1 MSKRVWG
8 TIISSAIIIGA
19 GAGGVFWIQQ
29 HTLDELAI
37 APKLAVASSKQA
49 DQPKAKTMPGT
60 KEKRTRKQI
69 IEDSQKKVVTIESSD
84 GQGSGFL
91 YNHQGDIITNAHV
104 VEGSKEVTIRT
115 LDHQEYRGTVI
126 GFGEETDVA
135 VVRVPDLAKME
146 PLPIASSKAEV
157 GDEILALGSP
167 LGFENTVTTGIISG
181 LDRSF
186 EIPPYIYTNLYQI
199 SAPITNGNSG
209 GPLINAET
217 GAVLGINSTV
227 VKQEGGIGF
236 SIPITSVLKQ
246 VQQWSEGSPD
256 AKGVHTVRDSSSQ
269 TSSVALS
276 EGEALVADFYD
287 ALNRSDYVYAYALLG
302 SDWQSGTSYAKFR
315 EGYTYTSYV
324 SLEEITSKGTSKE
337 EVEVIG
343 VIAAEERKNGE
354 YVTTRYKVTYQ
365 VGYENGQLKILH
377 GQGKKIK

>member
-19 GAGGVFWIQQ
+19 GAGGVFWIHQ
-29 HTLDELAI
+29 HTADEMAL
-37 APKLAVASSKQA
+37 APKLAVAFSKQA
-49 DQPKAKTMPGT
+49 DQPKAKTT
-60 KEKRTRKQI
+60 SNTTEKKTRKQI
-69 IEDSQKKVVTIESSD
+69 IEDSQRKVVTIESSD
-84 GQGSGFL
+84 GLGSGFL
-91 YNHQGDIITNAHV
+91 YNNKGDVITNAHV

-115 LDHQEYRGTVI
+115 LDHQEYQGTVI

-135 VVRVPDLAKME
+135 VVRVPDLVKME
-146 PLPIASSKAEV
+146 PLPIASAKAEV

-199 SAPITNGNSG
+199 SAPITYGNSG

-217 GAVLGINSTV
+217 GEVLGINSTV
-227 VKQEGGIGF
+227 VKQEGGLGF

-246 VQQWSEGSPD
+246 VEQWSERSPD
-256 AKGVHTVRDSSSQ
+256 TKGAQTVRDSSSQ
-269 TSSVALS
+269 TSSAALS
-276 EGEALVADFYD
+276 EAEALVADFYNY
-287 ALNRSDYVYAYALLG
+287 LNMSDYVSAYALLG
-302 SDWQSGTSYAKFR
+302 SEWQSGTSYAKFR

-324 SLEEITSKGTSKE
+324 SVEKISSASTSKE
-337 EVEVIG
+337 EMEVSG
-343 VIAAEERKNGE
+343 VIAAEERKDGE
-354 YVTTRYKVTYQ
+354 YVTTQYNVTYQ

-377 GQGKKIK
+377 GQGKKKK

>member
-8 TIISSAIIIGA
+8 AIISSAVIIGA
-19 GAGGVFWIQQ
+19 GAGGVFWIHQ
-29 HTLDELAI
+29 HTADELAI
-37 APKLAVASSKQA
+37 VPKLAVASSKQDEKPSA
-49 DQPKAKTMPGT
+49 KATSKTT
-60 KEKRTRKQI
+60 DKKTRKQI

-84 GQGSGFL
+84 GLGSGFL
-91 YNHQGDIITNAHV
+91 YNNKGDVITNAHV

-115 LDHQEYRGTVI
+115 LDHQEYQGTVI

-135 VVRVPDLAKME
+135 VVRVPELVKIE
-146 PLPIASSKAEV
+146 PLPIASAKAEV

-217 GAVLGINSTV
+217 GEVLGINSTV

-236 SIPITSVLKQ
+236 SIPISSVLKQ
-246 VQQWSEGSPD
+246 VQQWSERSPD
-256 AKGVHTVRDSSSQ
+256 AQTVKTVRDSSFQ
-269 TSSVALS
+269 TSSAALS
-276 EGEALVADFYD
+276 EAEALVTDFYSS
-287 ALNRSDYVYAYALLG
+287 LSMSDYVSAYALLG

-315 EGYTYTSYV
+315 EGYTNTSYV
-324 SLEEITSKGTSKE
+324 SLEKVSSTSASKDE
-337 EVEVIG
+337 MEVSG
-343 VIAAEERKNGE
+343 VIAAEERKDGE
-354 YVTTRYKVTYQ
+354 YVTNRYNVTYQ